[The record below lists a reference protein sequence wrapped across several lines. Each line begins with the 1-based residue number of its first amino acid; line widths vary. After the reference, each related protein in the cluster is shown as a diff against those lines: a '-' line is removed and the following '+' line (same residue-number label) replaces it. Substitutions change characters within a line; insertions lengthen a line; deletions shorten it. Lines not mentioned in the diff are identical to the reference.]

1 MTAGELLARVR
12 ANLRRQAPI
21 EELVVLRYGDLVYDT
36 KALLLACGR
45 EEIAVSKKLGLMIE
59 LFMKSK
65 GQALAR
71 ATLFARVWGADADV
85 ERPFWTITSAFSAG
99 GWPRSTPR

>member
-1 MTAGELLARVR
+1 
-12 ANLRRQAPI
+12 
-21 EELVVLRYGDLVYDT
+21 
-36 KALLLACGR
+36 
-45 EEIAVSKKLGLMIE
+45 MIE

-85 ERPFWTITSAFSAG
+85 EEAILTITSAFSAG